1 MRQMLKEWGV
11 SGVRV
16 RVNMNNQCINLL
28 MTRAQQSV
36 HQYFRSQLASLGVTP
51 VQYAVMDALWR
62 EDNLTP
68 SQIASAISLDGS
80 TVTGI
85 LDRLES
91 KGLCKRL
98 PDPNDRRALRV
109 VLTESGRALEAP
121 LMKVIAECNETIL
134 ATFTT
139 QEKDTLIELLQ
150 RLG

>member
-1 MRQMLKEWGV
+1 
-11 SGVRV
+11 
-16 RVNMNNQCINLL
+16 MNNQCINLL

-36 HQYFRSQLASLGVTP
+36 HQYFRAQLAALGVTP

-91 KGLCKRL
+91 KELCKRL

-134 ATFTT
+134 APFTAE
-139 QEKDTLIELLQ
+139 EKKTLIELLQ